1 MSPIKNLKF
10 SSPYEE
16 RELEREL
23 RVFERVLLVVAFS
36 GVKIS
41 APPQVRAFL
50 GFWRCAA
57 VVRCVADRQS
67 ATARFGGLA
76 SPLAASYGF
85 CG

>member
-23 RVFERVLLVVAFS
+23 RVFEGVLLVVAFLGS
-36 GVKIS
+36 KNS

-50 GFWRCAA
+50 
-57 VVRCVADRQS
+57 V
-67 ATARFGGLA
+67 FGGVRRL
-76 SPLAASYGF
+76 
-85 CG
+85 CGVWRTVRAPQRV

>member
-23 RVFERVLLVVAFS
+23 RVFERVLLVVAFL

-57 VVRCVADRQS
+57 VVQGVADRQS
-67 ATARFGGLA
+67 ATARLRGLA

>member
-23 RVFERVLLVVAFS
+23 RVFERVLLVVAFL
-36 GVKIS
+36 GAKNS
-41 APPQVRAFL
+41 APPQVRAFS

-57 VVRCVADRQS
+57 VVRCVAGRQS
-67 ATARFGGLA
+67 ATARLRGLA
-76 SPLAASYGF
+76 SPLAASRGF

>member
-23 RVFERVLLVVAFS
+23 RVFREVLLVVAFS

-50 GFWRCAA
+50 GFGG
-57 VVRCVADRQS
+57 VRR
-67 ATARFGGLA
+67 L
-76 SPLAASYGF
+76 
-85 CG
+85 CGVWWTVRAPQRV

>member
-23 RVFERVLLVVAFS
+23 RVFERVLLVAAFL
-36 GVKIS
+36 GPKNS
-41 APPQVRAFL
+41 APPQVRAFSR
-50 GFWRCAA
+50 FWRCAA
-57 VVRCVADRQS
+57 AVRRVADRQS
-67 ATARFGGLA
+67 ATARLRG
-76 SPLAASYGF
+76 LAASLAASRGF